1 MEEIWKK
8 IKFSDKYEISN
19 LGRLRTNVDPYKHI
33 KTDKYRIIK
42 GTKNQYGYVRTILR
56 DNGKIKNASIHRLV
70 LETFNPIE
78 NMDELQVNHKNWK
91 RDDNRLEN
99 LEWVTPKEN
108 MNKLSEFIRYNSKAV
123 YDEYGNRFESY
134 REAAEKYNI
143 APNTIRYDIR
153 NKRKKE
159 TRVNRPRFYS
169 EEEYKNMK
177 GE

>member
-8 IKFSDKYEISN
+8 ISFSDKYEISN
-19 LGRLRTNVDPYKHI
+19 MGRLRTNFDRYRHKFTNEYTIIEGTINNFGYK
-33 KTDKYRIIK
+33 RI
-42 GTKNQYGYVRTILR
+42 VLR
-56 DNGKIKNASIHRLV
+56 DKGKTKNASFHRLV

-78 NMDELQVNHKNWK
+78 NMDKLQVNHKNWK

-134 REAAEKYNI
+134 RDAAEYYHI

-153 NKRKKE
+153 NKRKKDI
-159 TRVNRPRFYS
+159 RVNRPRFYS
-169 EEEYKNMK
+169 EEEYLRSK
-177 GE
+177 